1 MAAFSANNKMNNLS
15 SQVSQPCNTSP
26 RPMNAAG
33 STAYHA
39 QGNYNSAQRTY
50 WPRGV
55 NAIPLGIRRKTNPF
69 CTPPGTP
76 LWIALLAHLTTTLC
90 LIHRKLV
97 AFPAMVLVKLVELV
111 VNMGKVAPTK
121 VQDSEARLTKVQEE
135 ARVDSNF
142 TIISQWW
149 KTHGKH

>member
-1 MAAFSANNKMNNLS
+1 MLKATITRLKEHIGHEESMPFLLESVGEL
-15 SQVSQPCNTSP
+15 
-26 RPMNAAG
+26 
-33 STAYHA
+33 
-39 QGNYNSAQRTY
+39 
-50 WPRGV
+50 
-55 NAIPLGIRRKTNPF
+55 IPFAPHR
-69 CTPPGTP
+69 GTP
-76 LWIALLAHLTTTLC
+76 LWIALLTHLTNTLC

-97 AFPAMVLVKLVELV
+97 AIPAMVLLKLVELV
-111 VNMGKVAPTK
+111 AIMGKVAPTK

>member
-1 MAAFSANNKMNNLS
+1 
-15 SQVSQPCNTSP
+15 
-26 RPMNAAG
+26 MNAG
-33 STAYHA
+33 SPAYHA

-50 WPRGV
+50 RPRGV
-55 NAIPLGIRRKTNPF
+55 NAIPLGICRKTNPF
-69 CTPPGTP
+69 CTPPGNSTLDSSLGTP
-76 LWIALLAHLTTTLC
+76 NNYSLPNSPQIGGVSSHGYPQVSGA
-90 LIHRKLV
+90 
-97 AFPAMVLVKLVELV
+97 
-111 VNMGKVAPTK
+111 GSQYGQVAPTK